1 MLDVSAMKILM
12 FFIDLPIRFII
23 ALVRFTLGGL
33 IGWLGIILV
42 SLRFLGVIHWP
53 WWLASLPLE
62 YGVIYCLYMTIDGA
76 LYRAGLKK
84 MGGYARST
92 TFESR
97 EAEEVFKLSQIG
109 MDAYMA
115 EKEAELAPKIDAIVA
130 EARARQKS
138 KEKQNE

>member
-1 MLDVSAMKILM
+1 MKILM

-53 WWLASLPLE
+53 WLLASLPLE
-62 YGVIYCLYMTIDGA
+62 YGFIYCLYMTIDGA

-84 MGGYARST
+84 MGGYARLT
-92 TFESR
+92 TFESK
-97 EAEEVFKLSQIG
+97 EAEEVFKLSQVG

-115 EKEAELAPKIDAIVA
+115 EKEVELAPKIDAIVA
-130 EARARQKS
+130 EARARQQS

>member
-1 MLDVSAMKILM
+1 MKIRM
-12 FFIDLPIRFII
+12 FIVELPIRFII
-23 ALVRFTLGGL
+23 ALVRFTLRGL

-84 MGGYARST
+84 MGGYARIT
-92 TFESR
+92 TFESK
-97 EAEEVFKLSQIG
+97 EAEEVFRLSQIG
-109 MDAYMA
+109 KEAYMA
-115 EKEAELAPKIDAIVA
+115 EKEAELAPKIDALIT

>member
-1 MLDVSAMKILM
+1 M
-12 FFIDLPIRFII
+12 FLIDLPIRFIF

-53 WWLASLPLE
+53 WWLAALPLE

-109 MDAYMA
+109 MDAYIA
-115 EKEAELAPKIDAIVA
+115 EKQAELAPKIDAIVA
-130 EARARQKS
+130 EARARQQS